1 MSPPESGSD
10 FVDHVLDLLSAWG
23 GVSARR
29 MFSGQGLFKQGVMVA
44 LVIDDVLYFKT
55 GSRNRPLFQQLG
67 MQPFSYEGKGRT
79 VETSYWEIP
88 PDALDDG
95 AALIDFAR
103 GALDAAL
110 AAKKEKSAPTAAKKE
125 KPAPKAKKPAKKK
138 T

>member
-1 MSPPESGSD
+1 LSPPESGSD

-23 GVSARR
+23 GVSARK
-29 MFSGQGLFKQGVMVA
+29 MFGGYGFYKQGAMFA
-44 LVIDDVLYFKT
+44 LVAEDVLYFKVDA
-55 GSRNRPLFQQLG
+55 RNKPLFQQLG
-67 MQPFSYEGKGRT
+67 MLPFTYDGKGKP
-79 VETSYWEIP
+79 VEMPYWETP

-110 AAKKEKSAPTAAKKE
+110 AAKKEKSEPPATKKE
-125 KPAPKAKKPAKKK
+125 KPAPKAKNPAKKK

>member
-1 MSPPESGSD
+1 MTESGSD
-10 FVDHVLDLLSAWG
+10 FVDHVLDLLTPWG
-23 GVSARR
+23 GVSARK
-29 MFSGQGLFKQGVMVA
+29 MFGGFGLYKQGAMFA
-44 LVIDDVLYFKT
+44 LVAEDVLYFKVD
-55 GSRNRPLFQQLG
+55 SRNRPLFQQLG
-67 MQPFSYEGKGRT
+67 MAPFTYEGKAKP
-79 VETSYWEIP
+79 VEMPYWETP

-110 AAKKEKSAPTAAKKE
+110 AAKRE